1 MNIFT
6 GILSAAWWTQ
16 RATSVPIVA
25 MVVVGLL
32 TACLASAGAGLWWLW
47 DTAAHQERQAC
58 ALAQATAKNE
68 AEAAMQK
75 RLRASEDAGVRA
87 RNALVAEIQQAR
99 ERAEELEVALTQVPK
114 ATVCYP
120 KDIARRLNNGR

>member
-1 MNIFT
+1 MNFLT
-6 GILSAAWWTQ
+6 GILTTAWWAQ
-16 RATSVPIVA
+16 KASSVPIVA
-25 MVVVGLL
+25 AIVVVGL
-32 TACLASAGAGLWWLW
+32 TTCLASAGAGLWWLW

-68 AEAAMQK
+68 AEADLRK
-75 RLRASEDAGVRA
+75 RLRASEDAGIRA

-99 ERAEELEVALTQVPK
+99 ERAEELEIALASVPK
-114 ATVCYP
+114 AQICYP